1 MRGRGRRREGGE
13 RARLYVVKV
22 VGFIGGQTHKEV
34 LSPGGKSS

>member
-13 RARLYVVKV
+13 RERVYVVKV
-22 VGFIGGQTHKEV
+22 VGFTGGQKPKEV